1 MKIET
6 VLSLFDGMS
15 CGRLALERAGIEV
28 GKYYASEVDK
38 YAITVTKAN
47 WPETIHLGDVRNVS
61 AADLPA
67 IDMLI
72 GGSPCQ
78 SFSFAGK
85 RVGMVTKEKEKIL
98 TLEQYLQLKEQGF
111 EFEGQSYLFWE
122 YVRILREVKPRYFLL
137 ENVLM
142 RKEWEQVIS
151 ETLGVKPIMI
161 NSALVS
167 AQNRKRLY
175 WTNIPGIT
183 QPEDKGILLKDII
196 EEAVPDS
203 YLCSDKLMARIERK
217 NYSKPKYNPDKTGTL
232 NTKNNSGQM
241 SVDSGT
247 TFVSCKKVGNVNPS
261 GNGMNGNVWSIN
273 AKSPTLTTN
282 KGEGIKVTGGAMRGR
297 YNKDGTTSQQLEIN
311 GTYKANAITTV
322 QKDSLCV
329 QVGVADG
336 INAHEER
343 KRVYSVSGK
352 SHTLQTPSGGYS
364 EKKIAIDEIHWWKLT
379 PLECERLQTVPDNY
393 TAHVSNSQRY
403 RMLGNGW
410 TVDVIAHIFKH
421 INKSLV
427 VNDVAINDLFAEMI

>member
-1 MKIET
+1 MI

-15 CGRLALERAGIEV
+15 CGRIALDRAGV
-28 GKYYASEVDK
+28 KVDKYYASEVDK
-38 YAITVTKAN
+38 YAMQVTKAN
-47 WPETIHLGDVRNVS
+47 WPDTIHIGDVRNVS
-61 AADLPA
+61 AADLPV

-85 RVGMVTKEKEKIL
+85 RNGMTTKTQEKIL

-122 YVRILREVKPRYFLL
+122 YVRLLKETKPRYFLL

-142 RKEWEQVIS
+142 KKEWEQVIS

-175 WTNIPGIT
+175 WTNIPGII
-183 QPEDKGILLKDII
+183 QPKDKGILLKDII
-196 EEAVPDS
+196 ENEVAAS

-217 NYSKPKYNPDKTGTL
+217 KYSQPKYNPEKTGAL

-247 TFVSCKKVGNVNPS
+247 TFIGCVVDRDKSFCIDANYAKGGN
-261 GNGMNGNVWSIN
+261 
-273 AKSPTLTTN
+273 LDQYFN
-282 KGEGIKVTGGAMRGR
+282 KNRRQLVFTGAAMRGR
-297 YNKDGTTSQQLEIN
+297 YNEDGTTSQKLEIN
-311 GTYKANAITTV
+311 GTYKANALTTV
-322 QKDSLCV
+322 AKDSLL
-329 QVGVADG
+329 AF
-336 INAHEER
+336 N
-343 KRVYSVSGK
+343 
-352 SHTLQTPSGGYS
+352 
-364 EKKIAIDEIHWWKLT
+364 EIHWRKLT

-403 RMLGNGW
+403 KMLGNGW
-410 TVDVIAHIFKH
+410 TVDVIAHIFRH
-421 INKSLV
+421 IDKPV
-427 VNDVAINDLFAEMI
+427 AADGVAIGENLKLFV

>member
-1 MKIET
+1 MKIEN

-47 WPETIHLGDVRNVS
+47 WPETIHLGDVRNV
-61 AADLPA
+61 AANNLPVIDL
-67 IDMLI
+67 LI

-85 RVGMVTKEKEKIL
+85 RAGMVTKEKEKIL
-98 TLEQYLQLKEQGF
+98 TLEQYLELKAQGF

-142 RKEWEQVIS
+142 KKEWKQVIS

-175 WTNIPGIT
+175 WTNIPGIM
-183 QPEDKGILLKDII
+183 QPQDKGILLKDII
-196 EEAVPDS
+196 EDGECDREKSLVVTTRVAGATAHR
-203 YLCSDKLMARIERK
+203 YLTKSLHQMIKVC
-217 NYSKPKYNPDKTGTL
+217 
-232 NTKNNSGQM
+232 NT
-241 SVDSGT
+241 
-247 TFVSCKKVGNVNPS
+247 
-261 GNGMNGNVWSIN
+261 N
-273 AKSPTLTTN
+273 AAN
-282 KGEGIKVTGGAMRGR
+282 EGIVDRDKSLCLDANYAKGGNPKQYFEKHRPQLVFGAAQRGR
-297 YNKDGTTSQQLEIN
+297 YNEDGTTSQLLEIN
-311 GTYKANAITTV
+311 GTYKANTITTV
-322 QKDSLCV
+322 QKDSLCGEV
-329 QVGVADG
+329 IDD
-336 INAHEER
+336 
-343 KRVYSVSGK
+343 
-352 SHTLQTPSGGYS
+352 
-364 EKKIAIDEIHWWKLT
+364 KIYWRKLT
-379 PLECERLQTVPDNY
+379 ALECERLQTVPDNY

-410 TVDVIAHIFKH
+410 TVDVIAHIMGFIFNSTADEFIPIGGQH
-421 INKSLV
+421 R
-427 VNDVAINDLFAEMI
+427 LF